1 MRSSKFLVRTRQPRK
16 EKFYYYSCEHDG
28 QNQKLGKK
36 TKSTSILGG
45 VSYHKVEYAKGLFCL
60 WSENFEP
67 VFIFNPTTRESRFLP
82 RLDIDFSTNYQCHCS
97 LGFDPNL
104 KKHKV
109 LMTIYDPKMK
119 LTRHCWVFTLGETTW
134 REINCDRITNF
145 YPKTN
150 YEGVYVD
157 GAVYFYCGHCNI
169 YGLDIV
175 AFNCRIE
182 EVRIISLW
190 DNYRNYGMRI
200 GRRFNLVELEGKLAA
215 IDVMFNY
222 MRVWILQSP
231 ETGEW
236 IRQLEIVI
244 PPQSSV
250 ATYGNFVVHRRCTST
265 TDKKEIA
272 FTKPNNDPTN
282 RILFYD
288 LKENKWRSE
297 RILGLAENAKIIGIY
312 NYEYCIYSV

>member
-1 MRSSKFLVRTRQPRK
+1 MRSRCVSRFHSSLFGLGRDPYFVDLHHQRGCSISNSLSNSKFLVRTRQPRK

-145 YPKTN
+145 YPERIMKELTLM
-150 YEGVYVD
+150 ELCIFTVVTATFTD
-157 GAVYFYCGHCNI
+157 
-169 YGLDIV
+169 LTLWPLIV
-175 AFNCRIE
+175 E
-182 EVRIISLW
+182 S
-190 DNYRNYGMRI
+190 
-200 GRRFNLVELEGKLAA
+200 K
-215 IDVMFNY
+215 
-222 MRVWILQSP
+222 
-231 ETGEW
+231 
-236 IRQLEIVI
+236 
-244 PPQSSV
+244 
-250 ATYGNFVVHRRCTST
+250 
-265 TDKKEIA
+265 
-272 FTKPNNDPTN
+272 
-282 RILFYD
+282 
-288 LKENKWRSE
+288 RSE
-297 RILGLAENAKIIGIY
+297 
-312 NYEYCIYSV
+312 

>member
-1 MRSSKFLVRTRQPRK
+1 MRSRCVSRFHSSLFGLGRDPYFVDLHHQRGCSISNSLSNSKFLVRTRQPRK

-45 VSYHKVEYAKGLFCL
+45 VSYHKVEYAK
-60 WSENFEP
+60 
-67 VFIFNPTTRESRFLP
+67 
-82 RLDIDFSTNYQCHCS
+82 
-97 LGFDPNL
+97 
-104 KKHKV
+104 
-109 LMTIYDPKMK
+109 
-119 LTRHCWVFTLGETTW
+119 GETTW

-272 FTKPNNDPTN
+272 FTKLNNDPTN

>member
-1 MRSSKFLVRTRQPRK
+1 M
-16 EKFYYYSCEHDG
+16 
-28 QNQKLGKK
+28 
-36 TKSTSILGG
+36 
-45 VSYHKVEYAKGLFCL
+45 
-60 WSENFEP
+60 
-67 VFIFNPTTRESRFLP
+67 
-82 RLDIDFSTNYQCHCS
+82 
-97 LGFDPNL
+97 
-104 KKHKV
+104 
-109 LMTIYDPKMK
+109 
-119 LTRHCWVFTLGETTW
+119 
-134 REINCDRITNF
+134 
-145 YPKTN
+145 
-150 YEGVYVD
+150 
-157 GAVYFYCGHCNI
+157 
-169 YGLDIV
+169 

-190 DNYRNYGMRI
+190 DNYRDYRTRI

-215 IDVMFNY
+215 IDVMCDY

-236 IRQLEIVI
+236 IRQPEIVI
-244 PPQSSV
+244 PPKV
-250 ATYGNFVVHRRCTST
+250 TYGNLVHRRCTST

-272 FTKPNNDPTN
+272 FTKLNNDPTN

>member
-1 MRSSKFLVRTRQPRK
+1 M
-16 EKFYYYSCEHDG
+16 
-28 QNQKLGKK
+28 
-36 TKSTSILGG
+36 
-45 VSYHKVEYAKGLFCL
+45 
-60 WSENFEP
+60 
-67 VFIFNPTTRESRFLP
+67 
-82 RLDIDFSTNYQCHCS
+82 
-97 LGFDPNL
+97 
-104 KKHKV
+104 
-109 LMTIYDPKMK
+109 
-119 LTRHCWVFTLGETTW
+119 
-134 REINCDRITNF
+134 
-145 YPKTN
+145 
-150 YEGVYVD
+150 
-157 GAVYFYCGHCNI
+157 
-169 YGLDIV
+169 

-190 DNYRNYGMRI
+190 DNYRDYRTRI

-236 IRQLEIVI
+236 IRQPEIVI
-244 PPQSSV
+244 PPKV
-250 ATYGNFVVHRRCTST
+250 TYGNLVHRRCTST

-272 FTKPNNDPTN
+272 FTKPYSDATN

-288 LKENKWRSE
+288 FKENKWRSE

>member
-1 MRSSKFLVRTRQPRK
+1 MAEIPSPREGNTTTKGAMQLHSPAFEGRDPYFVDLHHQRGCAISNSLSNNKFLLRIIRSTKKPRK

-36 TKSTSILGG
+36 TKNTSILRIERKLGG
-45 VSYHKVEYAKGLFCL
+45 VSYHKVEYAK
-60 WSENFEP
+60 
-67 VFIFNPTTRESRFLP
+67 
-82 RLDIDFSTNYQCHCS
+82 
-97 LGFDPNL
+97 
-104 KKHKV
+104 
-109 LMTIYDPKMK
+109 
-119 LTRHCWVFTLGETTW
+119 GETTW

-145 YPKTN
+145 YPRTY
-150 YEGVYVD
+150 YEGAYVD

-169 YGLDIV
+169 YGLNIV

-190 DNYRNYGMRI
+190 DNYRDYRTRI

-215 IDVMFNY
+215 IDVMCDY

-236 IRQLEIVI
+236 IRQPEIVI
-244 PPQSSV
+244 PPKV
-250 ATYGNFVVHRRCTST
+250 TYGNLVHRRCTST

-272 FTKPNNDPTN
+272 FTKPYSDATN

-288 LKENKWRSE
+288 FKENKWRSE
-297 RILGLAENAKIIGIY
+297 RILGLADNVKIIGIY